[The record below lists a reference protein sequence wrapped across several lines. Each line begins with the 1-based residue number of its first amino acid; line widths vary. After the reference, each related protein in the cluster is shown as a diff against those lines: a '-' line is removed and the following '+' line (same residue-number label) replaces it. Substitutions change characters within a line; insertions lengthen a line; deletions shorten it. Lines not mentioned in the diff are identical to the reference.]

1 MHQQNVCTQQT
12 FKTKTTLEM
21 QKNSFISILLKYK
34 IATLLIFMLLTML
47 ASCDPEEVLNNDDK
61 NPNTGNT
68 ITHKLIDINAFP
80 TLTITTTTAEWNK
93 LLQYFDM
100 NKDNEEYVAGDFK
113 FEINGKTHSLSN
125 VGYRLRGNTSRR
137 RPEGKTGQLHN
148 PTNPDYHHVHF
159 ALKFDKFNKANHID
173 GVKKLNLKWFKD
185 DAMYVR
191 EVFCYDLFK
200 RFEVW
205 TAPLSSYCRLY
216 LKISE
221 DAKPVYFGV
230 YQILEP
236 VDDDHIANRAHKFAG
251 TNGNLWKANWG
262 ADLRNADRSRM
273 GLENITLTSTYE
285 PVYDLKTNKKNL
297 EQAKDQLVAFI
308 NNLNNKQGDDFKQW
322 IAQATDLELLLKTY
336 AVNVVCGMWDDYWN
350 NSNNYYFYFD
360 TNGKFYFIPY
370 DYDNTLGTSLLM
382 NDAGRQD
389 PLRWGNTSNPLI
401 EKIIAIPEYKTL
413 YIKYLNELI
422 DPTKNLFHH
431 SKATA
436 RISKWH
442 DMIEP
447 YIENDTGEDMYIE
460 DKPASWGNQHN
471 YKLLGTSNNFFII
484 KAASIP
490 KQ

>member
-1 MHQQNVCTQQT
+1 
-12 FKTKTTLEM
+12 M
-21 QKNSFISILLKYK
+21 QKERLFSTIFKCKLKT
-34 IATLLIFMLLTML
+34 IVMFVFATLLF
-47 ASCDPEEVLNNDDK
+47 ACNPHDVLIDDNN
-61 NPNTGNT
+61 NNNIGNT
-68 ITHKLIDINAFP
+68 ITHKLIDINSFP
-80 TLTITTTTAEWNK
+80 TLTITTSTLEWNK
-93 LLQYFDM
+93 LLQNFDL
-100 NKDNEEYVAGDFK
+100 NKDNEEYVTGDFK
-113 FEINGKTHSLSN
+113 LEKDGKTYKLSN

-137 RPEGKTGQLHN
+137 RPEGTRGQMHN

-159 ALKFDKFNKANHID
+159 ALKFDKFDKTNNID

-216 LKISE
+216 LKINE
-221 DAKPVYFGV
+221 DAKPVYYGV
-230 YQILEP
+230 YQMLEP
-236 VDDDHIANRAHKFAG
+236 VDEEHIANRAHKFGDA
-251 TNGNLWKANWG
+251 NGNLWKASWG
-262 ADLRNADRSRM
+262 ADLRNADRNRM
-273 GLENITLTSTYE
+273 GIENVTLSSTYV

-297 EQAKDQLVAFI
+297 EQAKDQLVGFI
-308 NNLNNKQGDDFKQW
+308 QNLNNKNGDDFKQW
-322 IAQATDLELLLKTY
+322 ITQATDIELLLKTY

-360 TNGKFYFIPY
+360 SKGKFYFIPF

-382 NDAGRQD
+382 NDAGRQN
-389 PLRWGNTSNPLI
+389 PLKWGKSSNPLI
-401 EKIIAIPEYKTL
+401 EKIISIPEYKTL
-413 YIKYLNELI
+413 YIQFLNELI
-422 DPTKNLFHH
+422 DPEKDLFHH
-431 SKATA
+431 SKAAA
-436 RISKWH
+436 RILKWH
-442 DMIEP
+442 NMIEP

-471 YKLLGTSNNFFII
+471 YKLLGTSNNFFMI